1 MFHEIEVFKMLGE
14 LARLISTAAAIAVI
28 AWHSGMLARRFGW
41 NLGTRVFHLRYSA
54 LMKRQGK
61 PASSRADERRQRVVR
76 Q

>member
-1 MFHEIEVFKMLGE
+1 MFHEIDVFKMLGE
-14 LARLISTAAAIAVI
+14 LARLISTATAIAVI

-61 PASSRADERRQRVVR
+61 PAPVRAGKRQRVVR